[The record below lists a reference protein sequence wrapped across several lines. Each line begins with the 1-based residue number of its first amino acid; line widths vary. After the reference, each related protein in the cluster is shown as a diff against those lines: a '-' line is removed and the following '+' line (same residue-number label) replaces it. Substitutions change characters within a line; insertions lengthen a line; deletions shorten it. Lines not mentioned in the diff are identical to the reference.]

1 MPSEIYYIRYII
13 FFAVSHGTYDVIHD
27 GRQVSSVLIA
37 LTAVG
42 ALMTLID
49 FTLSNARGFCS
60 SMGNPLAVKGLNFL
74 KAGNSEKNGPA
85 KVKPFGC
92 VLEHAYIKCIHFQ
105 LFLLKIWET

>member
-1 MPSEIYYIRYII
+1 MPGEIYYIRYII
-13 FFAVSHGTYDVIHD
+13 FFAVSHGTYDVIQD

-37 LTAVG
+37 LTTVG

-49 FTLSNARGFCS
+49 FTLSNAKGFYS

-74 KAGNSEKNGPA
+74 KAGNSEKNEPA
-85 KVKPFGC
+85 KPFGC
-92 VLEHAYIKCIHFQ
+92 VLEYAYIKCIHFQ

>member
-13 FFAVSHGTYDVIHD
+13 FLAVSHGTYDVIQD
-27 GRQVSSVLIA
+27 GRQLTSVFIA

-49 FTLSNARGFCS
+49 FTLSNAREFYS

-85 KVKPFGC
+85 RIKPFRC

-105 LFLLKIWET
+105 LFLLKI